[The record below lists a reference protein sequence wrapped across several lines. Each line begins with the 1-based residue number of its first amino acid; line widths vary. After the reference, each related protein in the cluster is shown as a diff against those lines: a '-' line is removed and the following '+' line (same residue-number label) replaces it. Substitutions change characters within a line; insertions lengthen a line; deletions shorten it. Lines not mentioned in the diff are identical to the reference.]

1 VAGEQALGERFARS
15 IGRGCACREL
25 TVEEE
30 HRGLPVWSV
39 AAGIAAQK
47 RRDDENTFPPP
58 STTPSQSHNISKM
71 NFMVSAS
78 LSEDSSQ

>member
-1 VAGEQALGERFARS
+1 MAGEQALGERFARS

-47 RRDDENTFPPP
+47 RRGEAEGR
-58 STTPSQSHNISKM
+58 SGRGG
-71 NFMVSAS
+71 V
-78 LSEDSSQ
+78 LGRG